1 MNIGLSSTTEE
12 PPSNPAHLRRRVLI
26 AGMGVLVIIGVL
38 FTIVIRS
45 YLTEEGNRE
54 PVIVRSSAKPNS
66 SDYLEIKASVMGVDL
81 ETDELMMRLEFEPHG
96 AMTIGDGIPTHKLH
110 LTVSSDTGEP
120 LIFEAGEPMEPRQV
134 RMELNEGEISDY
146 PFDRYAGRFEV
157 MVTETATESESF
169 IPAPT
174 QLQFYGYH
182 HGLHFEVAPAPAN
195 THNIARV
202 NMSLTRSPLVLA
214 SVIFGMVLMWIIA
227 LMNIPFVG
235 MVALRMWDDRELE
248 LFVYMTGLI
257 VGFYFFRD
265 ALPNSPPIGTF
276 SDYLAFFWAE
286 AISGC
291 SAIVLA
297 LVWLGRM
304 YKDVAK
310 SKSEPPTPPLR

>member
-1 MNIGLSSTTEE
+1 MNIGLSSTQEST
-12 PPSNPAHLRRRVLI
+12 SQSSSQSSLNQAKLRRRVLI

-38 FTIVIRS
+38 FAIVIRA
-45 YLTEEGNRE
+45 YLTEEGSRE

-66 SDYLEIKASVMGVDL
+66 PDYLEIKASVMGVDL

-96 AMTIGDGIPTHKLH
+96 AMTMGDGIPTHKLH

-120 LIFEAGEPMEPRQV
+120 LIFEEGEPMEAREV
-134 RMELNEGEISDY
+134 KIELSEGEISDY

-157 MVTETATESESF
+157 MVTETEMESDKF
-169 IPAPT
+169 VPAPT
-174 QLQFYGYH
+174 QLNFYGYH
-182 HGLHFEVAPAPAN
+182 HGLHFEVAPAQAN
-195 THNIARV
+195 IHNIARV
-202 NMSLTRSPLVLA
+202 NLSLTRSPLVLA

-235 MVALRMWDDRELE
+235 MVALRLWDDRELE

-310 SKSEPPTPPLR
+310 EK